1 MRLSAVATAATI
13 TTMLLLASCAT
24 QRTISSRVDIQ
35 QKLTQMADQFDGDV
49 GIYVRNLKTGEEYAV
64 NADSV
69 FPSAS
74 IVKVPILVG
83 VFDMIES
90 GELNYKS
97 ELAYYADS
105 VNYPG
110 GDNGL
115 IANHKEGATVPL
127 DKIIMLMI
135 TTSDNSASMWLQQIV
150 TGERINR
157 AMQQLGLT
165 HTRVNSRTPGREDA
179 RSQYGWGQLTPR
191 EISNLLVA
199 IRQGGVISP
208 SASEEMY
215 RVLTRI
221 HYDGEA
227 LAFIPPWVQAASKQG
242 AVNRSRSE
250 VVLVNAP
257 SGDYVFCVVTKN
269 QSDTS
274 WDYDNAGYQLIRD
287 VSSLLWQHFE
297 PGHEWQRPAYDNSKY
312 W

>member
-1 MRLSAVATAATI
+1 MRLYTISI
-13 TTMLLLASCAT
+13 TTSILVAILF
-24 QRTISSRVDIQ
+24 SSITSQQTALPDTGLQ
-35 QKLTQMADQFDGDV
+35 QKLETLASQFDGDV
-49 GIYVRNLKTGEEYAV
+49 GIYVKHLKTGEEYFV

-74 IVKVPILVG
+74 IVKVPIMVG
-83 VFDMIES
+83 IFDMIES
-90 GELNYKS
+90 GELDYKS
-97 ELAYYADS
+97 EFAYYADS

-110 GDNGL
+110 GDTGL
-115 IANHKEGATVPL
+115 IANHKEGAMVPL
-127 DKIIMLMI
+127 DKLIMLMI
-135 TTSDNSASMWLQQIV
+135 TTSDNTASMWLQQIA

-157 AMQQLGLT
+157 LMDAYGLNQ
-165 HTRVNSRTPGREDA
+165 TRVNSRTLGREDA
-179 RSQYGWGQLTPR
+179 RTTYGWGQMTPR
-191 EISNLLVA
+191 EMVSLMMG
-199 IRQGGVISP
+199 IRYGSVVSKP
-208 SASEEMY
+208 ASEEMY

-269 QSDTS
+269 QTDIS
-274 WDYDNAGYQLIRD
+274 WEFENAGYQLIRD
-287 VSSLLWQHFE
+287 VSSLLWQTFE
-297 PGHEWQRPAYDNSKY
+297 PDNPWQKPSYDTSKY

>member
-1 MRLSAVATAATI
+1 MKSLAGHVIVVLVISILVGACASQRPLSASTDVQQRLE
-13 TTMLLLASCAT
+13 MLASG
-24 QRTISSRVDIQ
+24 
-35 QKLTQMADQFDGDV
+35 FDGDV
-49 GIYVRNLKTGEEYAV
+49 GIYVRHLQTGEEYSI

-90 GELNYKS
+90 GELAYKS

-110 GDNGL
+110 GDSGL
-115 IANHKEGATVPL
+115 IANHREGALVPL

-157 AMQQLGLT
+157 AMQRIGLT
-165 HTRVNSRTPGREDA
+165 HTRVNSRTPGREDD

-199 IRQGGVISP
+199 IRQGDVISR

-269 QSDTS
+269 QADTS
-274 WDYDNAGYQLIRD
+274 WEYENAGYQLIRD

-297 PGHEWQRPAYDNSKY
+297 PNSNWQKPAYDTSLY

>member
-1 MRLSAVATAATI
+1 MRYSATTI
-13 TTMLLLASCAT
+13 TMILLCVVLISSCVT
-24 QRTISSRVDIQ
+24 QRTAISGNGLQ
-35 QKLTQMADQFDGDV
+35 QQLELLAKQFDGDV
-49 GIYVRNLKTGEEYAV
+49 GIFVRHMKTGEMYAV

-74 IVKVPILVG
+74 IVKVPIMVG
-83 VFDMIES
+83 IFDMIES
-90 GELNYKS
+90 GELDYKS
-97 ELAYYADS
+97 EFAYYADS

-110 GDNGL
+110 GDSGL
-115 IANHKEGATVPL
+115 IANHKEGAMVPL
-127 DKIIMLMI
+127 DKLIMLMI
-135 TTSDNSASMWLQQIV
+135 TTSDNTASMWLQNIA
-150 TGERINR
+150 TGERINKL
-157 AMQQLGLT
+157 MGDFGLRY
-165 HTRVNSRTPGREDA
+165 TRVNSRTPGREDA
-179 RSQYGWGQLTPR
+179 RSKYGWGQMTPR
-191 EISNLLVA
+191 EMVGLMMG
-199 IRQGGVISP
+199 IRYGSVVSAA
-208 SASEEMY
+208 ASEEMY

-274 WDYDNAGYQLIRD
+274 WEYSNAGYQLIRD
-287 VSSLLWQHFE
+287 VSSLLWQTFE
-297 PGHEWQRPAYDNSKY
+297 PNNPWQKPYYDPSKY

>member
-1 MRLSAVATAATI
+1 MRLPITSITALLIVAALI
-13 TTMLLLASCAT
+13 SSCAT
-24 QRTISSRVDIQ
+24 QRTVVSENGLQ
-35 QKLTQMADQFDGDV
+35 QNLELLAEQFDGDV
-49 GIYVRNLKTGEEYAV
+49 GIFVRHLKTGEMYSV

-83 VFDMIES
+83 IFDMIES
-90 GELNYKS
+90 GELDYKT
-97 ELAYYADS
+97 EYPYYADS

-110 GDNGL
+110 GDSGL
-115 IANHKEGATVPL
+115 IANHKEGSLVPL
-127 DKIIMLMI
+127 DKLIMLMI
-135 TTSDNSASMWLQQIV
+135 TTSDNTASMWLQQIA

-157 AMQQLGLT
+157 VMDSYGFRNT
-165 HTRVNSRTPGREDA
+165 KVNSRTPGREEA
-179 RSQYGWGQLTPR
+179 RTQYGWGQMTPR
-191 EISNLLVA
+191 EMVSLMMGIRFGA
-199 IRQGGVISP
+199 IVSA

-215 RVLTRI
+215 RVMTRI

-227 LAFIPPWVQAASKQG
+227 LAFIPPWVQVASKQG

-269 QSDTS
+269 QADTS
-274 WDYDNAGYQLIRD
+274 WDYNNAGYQLIRD
-287 VSSLLWQHFE
+287 VSTLLWQTFE
-297 PGHEWQRPAYDNSKY
+297 PNDPWQKPAYDTSKY

>member
-1 MRLSAVATAATI
+1 MRSPVATFLTVA
-13 TTMLLLASCAT
+13 LLSTLAVSCAT
-24 QRTISSRVDIQ
+24 QRNAVSDNGLQ
-35 QKLTQMADQFDGDV
+35 QKLDQLAEQFDGDV
-49 GIYVRNLKTGEEYAV
+49 GIFVRHMKTGEMYGV
-64 NADSV
+64 NADSI

-110 GDNGL
+110 GDSGL
-115 IANHKEGATVPL
+115 IANHKEGSMVPL
-127 DKIIMLMI
+127 DKLIMLMI
-135 TTSDNSASMWLQQIV
+135 TTSDNTASLWLQQMV

-157 AMQQLGLT
+157 LMGEFGLR
-165 HTRVNSRTPGREDA
+165 HTRVNSRTSGREDA
-179 RSQYGWGQLTPR
+179 RAVYGWGQMTPR
-191 EISNLLVA
+191 EIVSLMMGIRNGA
-199 IRQGGVISP
+199 IVSGP
-208 SASEEMY
+208 ASEEMY

-269 QSDTS
+269 QADTS
-274 WDYDNAGYQLIRD
+274 WEFNNAGYQLIRD
-287 VSSLLWQHFE
+287 ISSLLWQTFE
-297 PGHEWQRPAYDNSKY
+297 PSNPWQKPDYDTSKY

>member
-1 MRLSAVATAATI
+1 MKASVVQFYVVLVTA
-13 TTMLLLASCAT
+13 LLLCGCAT
-24 QRTISSRVDIQ
+24 QRQIAVNSDIQ
-35 QKLTQMADQFDGDV
+35 QQLELLASGFDGDV
-49 GIYVRNLKTGEEYAV
+49 GIYVRHLKTGEEYAV

-83 VFDMIES
+83 IFDMIES
-90 GELNYKS
+90 GELDYKS

-110 GDNGL
+110 GDSGL

-127 DKIIMLMI
+127 DKLIMLMI
-135 TTSDNSASMWLQQIV
+135 TTSDNSASMWLQQIA
-150 TGERINR
+150 TGTRINR
-157 AMQQLGLT
+157 VMQDLGFN

-179 RSQYGWGQLTPR
+179 RSHFGWGQLTPR
-191 EISNLLVA
+191 EISNLLVG
-199 IRQGGVISP
+199 IRRGSVISQ

-269 QSDTS
+269 QADTS
-274 WDYDNAGYQLIRD
+274 WEYDNAGYQLIRD
-287 VSSLLWQHFE
+287 VSSLLWRHFE
-297 PGHEWQRPAYDNSKY
+297 PNNEWQQPAYDTSKY

>member
-1 MRLSAVATAATI
+1 M
-13 TTMLLLASCAT
+13 
-24 QRTISSRVDIQ
+24 Q
-35 QKLTQMADQFDGDV
+35 QKLEQLADDFDGDV
-49 GIYVRNLKTGEEYAV
+49 GIFVQHLKTGETYEV
-64 NADSV
+64 NADSI

-83 VFDMIES
+83 IFDMIES
-90 GELNYKS
+90 GELDYKS

-110 GDNGL
+110 GDSGL
-115 IANHKEGATVPL
+115 IANHKEGAIVPL
-127 DKIIMLMI
+127 DKLIMLMI
-135 TTSDNSASMWLQQIV
+135 TTSDNTASMWLQQIA

-157 AMQQLGLT
+157 LMGDYGLAK
-165 HTRVNSRTPGREDA
+165 TRVNSRTPGREDA
-179 RSQYGWGQLTPR
+179 RSTYGWGQMTPR
-191 EISNLLVA
+191 EMVNLVVG
-199 IRQGGVISP
+199 IRNGEIVSGP
-208 SASEEMY
+208 ASEEMY

-242 AVNRSRSE
+242 AVSRSRSE

-274 WDYDNAGYQLIRD
+274 WEYGNAGFQLIRD
-287 VSSLLWQHFE
+287 VSSLLWQTFE
-297 PGHEWQRPAYDNSKY
+297 PTNSWQKPGYDTSKY

>member
-1 MRLSAVATAATI
+1 MRLPVTSITAFLLVAA
-13 TTMLLLASCAT
+13 LSSSCAS
-24 QRTISSRVDIQ
+24 QRTVVSSTGLQ
-35 QKLTQMADQFDGDV
+35 QKLDVLAEQFDGDV
-49 GIYVRNLKTGEEYAV
+49 GIFVRHLKTGEMYAV
-64 NADSV
+64 NADSI

-83 VFDMIES
+83 IFDMIES
-90 GELNYKS
+90 GELDYKT

-110 GDNGL
+110 GDSGL
-115 IANHKEGATVPL
+115 IANHKEGAMVPL
-127 DKIIMLMI
+127 DKLIMLMI
-135 TTSDNSASMWLQQIV
+135 TTSDNTASFWLQQIAS
-150 TGERINR
+150 GERINR
-157 AMQQLGLT
+157 LMGEFGLR

-179 RSQYGWGQLTPR
+179 RTTYGWGQMTPR
-191 EISNLLVA
+191 EMVSLMMGIRSGA
-199 IRQGGVISP
+199 IVSGP
-208 SASEEMY
+208 ASEEMY

-269 QSDTS
+269 QADTS
-274 WDYDNAGYQLIRD
+274 WEYDNAGYQLIRD
-287 VSSLLWQHFE
+287 VSSLLWQAFE
-297 PGHEWQRPAYDNSKY
+297 PNNPWQKPNYDTSKY